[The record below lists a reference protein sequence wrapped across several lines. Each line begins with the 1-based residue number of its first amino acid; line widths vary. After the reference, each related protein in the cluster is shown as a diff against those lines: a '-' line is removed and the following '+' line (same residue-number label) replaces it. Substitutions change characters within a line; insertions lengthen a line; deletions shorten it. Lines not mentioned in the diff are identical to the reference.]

1 MTYILLLISLF
12 AAELIYFRIADYFNI
27 IDKPNQRSSHTQ
39 VTLRGGGIIFYI
51 GILFYFAL
59 EGFKYPWF
67 FVGLSLITLVSFAD
81 DIKPRPARIRLLV
94 HFSAMILM
102 FYQWN
107 LFEFPWYYTILALVI
122 CTGILNAYNFMDGIN
137 GITGGYSLVIAAAL
151 WYINLY
157 KINFIDTNLIY
168 CLILA
173 LIVFDFFNFRK
184 KAKCFAGD
192 VGSISVAFILLFL
205 LGKLILFTNDF
216 SYIILLAVYGVD
228 SVLTIIHRL
237 ILKENIFEPHRK
249 HLYQL
254 LANELK
260 LPHLFVSSM
269 YMILQGLIVL
279 GLFLVENRLVYSIVV
294 IAVLIFIYILLKKKY
309 YYLHKA

>member
-1 MTYILLLISLF
+1 MIYILLLISLF

-59 EGFKYPWF
+59 EGFQYPWF
-67 FVGLSLITLVSFAD
+67 FVGLSMITLVSFAD

-94 HFSAMILM
+94 HFSAMLLI

-107 LFEFPWYYTILALVI
+107 LFEFTWYYTILALVI

-137 GITGGYSLVIAAAL
+137 GITGGYSLVIVVAL
-151 WYINLY
+151 WYINSY
-157 KINFIDTNLIY
+157 KITFIDSNLIY

-269 YMILQGLIVL
+269 YMMLKGLIAF

-294 IAVLIFIYILLKKKY
+294 IVILIFLYILLKKKY